1 MYKTTFVH
9 RRTAK
14 NGDNDR
20 LSTKLHFFFA
30 SYKLFQYDRSSFDF
44 FCNFVGREGGVSDI
58 RFHHSVATCLW
69 HVSNALTHCRLMQIR
84 HPPNMLNR

>member
-14 NGDNDR
+14 NGDNGW

-44 FCNFVGREGGVSDI
+44 FCNFVGREGVCL
-58 RFHHSVATCLW
+58 TCDFIK
-69 HVSNALTHCRLMQIR
+69 T
-84 HPPNMLNR
+84 

>member
-30 SYKLFQYDRSSFDF
+30 SNKLFQYDRSSFDF
-44 FCNFVGREGGVSDI
+44 FCNFVGREGGV
-58 RFHHSVATCLW
+58 
-69 HVSNALTHCRLMQIR
+69 
-84 HPPNMLNR
+84 LNRRKPS

>member
-20 LSTKLHFFFA
+20 LSTKLHFFLPPTNYFSMIEA
-30 SYKLFQYDRSSFDF
+30 VLIF
-44 FCNFVGREGGVSDI
+44 FV
-58 RFHHSVATCLW
+58 TL
-69 HVSNALTHCRLMQIR
+69 
-84 HPPNMLNR
+84 